1 MCADDLVIFND
12 EKRYRRRRRR
22 RAPHGRLLLLLLLLQ
37 LLLLHLT
44 RSKAKYKLEAS
55 RKIPKAFGVF

>member
-22 RAPHGRLLLLLLLLQ
+22 RRAPHGRLLLL

>member
-22 RAPHGRLLLLLLLLQ
+22 RAPHGRLLLLLLLL
-37 LLLLHLT
+37 HLT

>member
-22 RAPHGRLLLLLLLLQ
+22 RRAPHGRLLL